1 MPDLPFGK
9 LSHTPGPWTATRR
22 ATRWDIEGPTPR
34 PHDHDRGMQWL
45 VARTVSLEPEDEPNA
60 RLIAAAPKLL
70 TALRDA
76 RLAVVAEY
84 RSVFGERAEQHPLV
98 LQIDEAIADAEG
110 R

>member
-9 LSHTPGPWTATRR
+9 LSHTPGPWTATRH
-22 ATRWDIEGPTPR
+22 ATRWDITGPTPR
-34 PHDHDRGMQWL
+34 PNDGGMLWL

-70 TALRDA
+70 AALRDA